1 MATCKTERCE
11 DSRSSFL
18 TMIDREDYFPMLRE
32 LKTFNALLCVSLFAA
47 APAQA
52 QKVDYVTESVAETSA
67 ILATKVAVPEPVL
80 TLEAMYQLIKDTNPQ
95 VFFEKESVVRA
106 LEQSFQQRAALL
118 PQISLTASQTRQQF
132 GRGFAGDDFESPPF
146 NSFGTRVEATQT
158 VFDTEKYA
166 RYRIAE
172 LEHAIAE
179 MDYEVAVQD
188 ILDQAVMLYFTQLRN
203 QNKQKIVE
211 DNIGRSQDLL
221 KLANDQL
228 AAGAG
233 VRIDVTRAEARVI
246 DDQRELWIAQT
257 NVQTSLLQLK
267 ALLDLDLDADLRLDT
282 SIIQGLKAPPSL
294 GKYETKGA
302 SLIGQRP
309 ELASQK
315 KRLDQALLARKAAS
329 WQRLPS
335 VELFGDWG
343 HDSDEAFAGD
353 YNEAW
358 LVGVRASIPIFEGF
372 RIGAEK
378 REAAAAAR
386 QASFQM
392 RVLDK
397 RIESEF
403 RTAMFDMNSRYQEIE
418 LARQEIKL
426 GHDEVEQA
434 NLRYREGLAD
444 NREWID
450 AQQRLA
456 DAERSQLNSAY
467 FYGLSR
473 LAFAR
478 AIGDVE
484 TVLD

>member
-1 MATCKTERCE
+1 MSATKIVPI
-11 DSRSSFL
+11 SISSK
-18 TMIDREDYFPMLRE
+18 DDYFPMLRE
-32 LKTFNALLCVSLFAA
+32 LKTFNALLCVSLFTAVFAHAQKNEPAA
-47 APAQA
+47 A
-52 QKVDYVTESVAETSA
+52 S
-67 ILATKVAVPEPVL
+67 VAVPASIHMTTAMLEEPVM
-80 TLEAMYQLIKDTNPQ
+80 TLEAMYQLIKDANPQ
-95 VFFEKESVVRA
+95 VFLEKETVQRA

-118 PQISLTASQTRQQF
+118 PRISLSASQTRQQF
-132 GRGFAGDDFESPPF
+132 GRGFAGDSFEAPPF
-146 NSFGTRVEATQT
+146 NSFGTRVEAAQT

-166 RYRIAE
+166 RYRIAG

-179 MDYEVAVQD
+179 MNYDVAVQD

-203 QNKQKIVE
+203 QNQQRIVE
-211 DNIGRSQDLL
+211 SNRQRSKELL
-221 KLANDQL
+221 KLAKDQL

-233 VRIDVTRAEARVI
+233 VRIDVTRAEARVLE
-246 DDQRELWIAQT
+246 DERNLWTAKAD
-257 NVQTSLLQLK
+257 VQTSLLQLK
-267 ALLDLDLDADLRLDT
+267 ALLDIDLDVDLKLDT
-282 SIIQGLKAPPSL
+282 TIIDGLNAPPSL
-294 GKYETKGA
+294 EAYQSKGV
-302 SLIGQRP
+302 SLIGQRA

-315 KRLDQALLARKAAS
+315 KRLDQALLARKAAA

-343 HDSDEAFAGD
+343 YDSDKAFSGD
-353 YNEAW
+353 YNEVW
-358 LVGVRASIPIFEGF
+358 LVGVRATIPIFEGF

-386 QASFQM
+386 QASHQM
-392 RVLDK
+392 RVLEM

-403 RTAMFDMNSRYQEIE
+403 RIAMFEMETRFKEIQ
-418 LARQEIKL
+418 LAHQGIEL

-434 NLRYREGLAD
+434 ALRYREGLAD
-444 NREWID
+444 NRELID

-456 DAERSQLNSAY
+456 DAERSQLNAAY